1 MGYDRE
7 RDQICRFTGGC
18 ENAFGAS
25 EYGQAPWRADDEV
38 DVLKRNGDSEILYVI
53 DVEKMKEEKKRM
65 LICITRQ
72 KVFW

>member
-1 MGYDRE
+1 MLLEQVSMDK
-7 RDQICRFTGGC
+7 
-18 ENAFGAS
+18 
-25 EYGQAPWRADDEV
+25 APWRADDEV